1 MNFNMKQ
8 QFWLEVVAVETD
20 TQAHHST
27 KGNIKNDYIAI
38 TDAWRN
44 LLISPF
50 KPATIGGMNTL

>member
-27 KGNIKNDYIAI
+27 EGNIKNYYI
-38 TDAWRN
+38 DHGCLKEFVDLN
-44 LLISPF
+44 F
-50 KPATIGGMNTL
+50 